1 MEAGLGG
8 SPVVP
13 DTFLSKVIFNVLGF
27 MLPESKI
34 QFKPNKVFK
43 DEFDLSSYG
52 INGKLIHTPG
62 HTNSSI
68 SVVLN
73 NGGDAIVGDMIVGKK
88 KRKKSN
94 C

>member
-1 MEAGLGG
+1 MEAGLG

-73 NGGDAIVGDMIVGKK
+73 NGDAIVGDMIVGKK
-88 KRKKSN
+88 KGKKSN